1 MRNGS
6 LPSGRRALLTAFA
19 LLVLSPCSRSEPAG
33 GARVVAEAGAAPPAG
48 PGRGAPNPSPDA
60 ATDAAAAPDAD
71 SPTPSLGDWLE
82 GNLYRL
88 RLEAV
93 RRCAAD
99 AAGSTRVGLLV
110 RVTSKM
116 DELLVAP
123 RDFKLEA
130 GGVVLDSAVLGK
142 PPAGCAPLLAPK
154 SLRAGKTAGGI
165 VVFDVPAGF
174 AAEPPAVRMT
184 YQPTRWGGARRVE
197 AALPPE
203 ALAR

>member
-1 MRNGS
+1 MTSSS
-6 LPSGRRALLTAFA
+6 LPGRGRTALAALALLA
-19 LLVLSPCSRSEPAG
+19 LSQCSRPESSG
-33 GARVVAEAGAAPPAG
+33 GARVVVEAGAAPPAG
-48 PGRGAPNPSPDA
+48 SDREAQHPPTDGS
-60 ATDAAAAPDAD
+60 TDAIAAPDAE

-82 GNLYRL
+82 GNIYRL

-93 RRCAAD
+93 RRCAPD
-99 AAGSTRVGLLV
+99 AAGSTRVGVLV

-116 DELLVAP
+116 DELLIAP

-154 SLRAGKTAGGI
+154 SLRAGKATAGI
-165 VVFDVPAGF
+165 VVFDVPVGF
-174 AAEPPAVRMT
+174 AAEPSAVRMT

-197 AALPPE
+197 AALPPG